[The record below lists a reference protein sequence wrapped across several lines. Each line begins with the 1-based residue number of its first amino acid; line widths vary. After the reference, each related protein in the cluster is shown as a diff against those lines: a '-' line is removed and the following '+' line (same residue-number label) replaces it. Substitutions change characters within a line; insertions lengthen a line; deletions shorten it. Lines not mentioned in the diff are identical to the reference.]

1 MALRS
6 GSIKVA
12 HVPGRSKVQVFTA
25 GGGATSAVCW
35 QVQQLDEARSRGGKK
50 RQLLQVRGAGRPP
63 RPGSRQAAG
72 APSAF
77 HGLPDGDSKQWVLP
91 EAQLHVFVNS
101 TFLSLRSLFWDRKG
115 STGYREGPGRQAQ
128 PITALL
134 RSKEQ
139 VGPGV
144 QRAGQDKEK

>member
-1 MALRS
+1 MGGKNSPLTVALSS

-12 HVPGRSKVQVFTA
+12 HVPGRSKVQVFIA
-25 GGGATSAVCW
+25 GGGATSGVCW
-35 QVQQLDEARSRGGKK
+35 QVWQLDDARSRGEK

-77 HGLPDGDSKQWVLP
+77 HRLPDGDSKQYVLP

-101 TFLSLRSLFWDRKG
+101 TFR
-115 STGYREGPGRQAQ
+115 
-128 PITALL
+128 
-134 RSKEQ
+134 
-139 VGPGV
+139 V
-144 QRAGQDKEK
+144 